1 MSDAFAVER
10 GGGKVMKMRI
20 FLNIAAVLFVMVF
33 YNADASGGSFT
44 DKGDDTVTDSDTGL
58 MWQKEDDGV
67 TRTWESAIT
76 YCEGLSLGGYT
87 DWRLPNI
94 KELESITDDAKNSPA
109 IDSTYFT
116 NTNSS
121 DYWSSPTTAESTS
134 SAWHVN
140 FYSGS
145 ISSSYK
151 SGSYYVRCVRSG
163 Q

>member
-1 MSDAFAVER
+1 
-10 GGGKVMKMRI
+10 MRI
-20 FLNIAAVLFVMVF
+20 FLHIAAVLFVMVF

-44 DKGDDTVTDSDTGL
+44 DNGDGTVTDNDTGL

-67 TRTWESAIT
+67 TKTWESAI
-76 YCEGLSLGGYT
+76 CEGLSLGGYT

-94 KELESITDDAKNSPA
+94 KELESITDDTKNSPA

-121 DYWSSPTTAESTS
+121 DYWSSTTTAENTS

-145 ISSSYK
+145 VNSSYK
-151 SGSYYVRCVRSG
+151 SGGYYVRCVRGG